1 MVNLQ
6 VREIA
11 VIGSGTMGH
20 GIAEVAAISGFSVHL
35 NDLTL
40 DILQRALNNIRWSL
54 DNLHRK
60 GQLKEEPSEV
70 MSRISVTTSL
80 EDAVKNADFIIEAV
94 FEDFNVKSSIFR
106 RISEYAPPHAILA
119 SNTSSIPISE
129 LASVTNRPDKV
140 IGMHF
145 FNPPVLMK
153 LIEVVRGD
161 RTSDETVNV
170 TVELGRRL
178 GKEPVVVN
186 KDVPGFISN
195 RVFMRLIE
203 AACLMVTG
211 NEATI
216 EAIDSAARFKLGLP
230 MGVFELID
238 FVGIDVVNSILKAM
252 VNRGFRFSGCG
263 LIDERVKEGKLGL
276 KTGEGFYKYPEVG
289 KYSRVNVPK
298 EAGEGVN
305 PVRLI
310 ALAVN
315 EAAWLIRSNVASA
328 VDVDTVTKLGFG
340 FPKGLL
346 EYADSYGIG
355 GIMVELIKLK
365 EKYGTIEVDPLIMQ
379 MVAEGNIGVKA
390 GSGFHQYG
398 GGGYET
404 IKLTIEPP
412 IAWITLN
419 RPEKLNAIN
428 RKMISELMEVIN
440 RLEAEPFDRVRVIV
454 IRGAGKAFSAG
465 ADLTMF
471 SEEEPTEAYL
481 TSRMLQELTNKL
493 ETLNRPVIAMIH
505 GYALGGGLELALA
518 CDLRIASEDAVLGL
532 PEVTLGLIPG
542 SGGAKRLV
550 RLIGLGKAKELILTG
565 ARLNAREAEELG
577 IVNRVV
583 PISELENETKAI
595 ALKLAE
601 EPPITLM
608 VAKGILNMTGEGSLE
623 GVLTAESMGFGLL
636 FSTKDSREGIKAFLE
651 KRQPKYQGK

>member
-1 MVNLQ
+1 MAGIQ

-20 GIAEVAAISGFSVHL
+20 GIAEVAAMSGFRVHL

-60 GQLKEEPSEV
+60 GQLKESPDEI
-70 MSRISVTTSL
+70 MSRISITTSL
-80 EDAVKNADFIIEAV
+80 EDAVKNSDFVIEAA
-94 FEDFNVKSSIFR
+94 FEDFNVKSSIFKMT
-106 RISEYAPPHAILA
+106 SEYAPPHAILA

-161 RTSDETVNV
+161 KTSDETVN
-170 TVELGRRL
+170 TTIELSRRL
-178 GKEPVVVN
+178 GKEPVLVN

-195 RVFMRLIE
+195 RLFMRLIE

-238 FVGIDVVNSILKAM
+238 FVGIDVVNSILRAM
-252 VNRGFRFSGCG
+252 ISRGFRFSGCR
-263 LIDERVKEGKLGL
+263 LIDEKIKEGKLGL
-276 KTGEGFYKYPEVG
+276 KTGEGFYKYPEAG
-289 KYSRVNVPK
+289 KYSRVSVPK
-298 EAGEGVN
+298 EAGEGIN

-315 EAAWLIRSNVASA
+315 EAAWLIRNKVASIA
-328 VDVDTVTKLGFG
+328 DVDTVTKLGFG
-340 FPKGLL
+340 FPRGLL

-355 GIMVELIKLK
+355 GIMVELIKLR
-365 EKYGTIEVDPLIMQ
+365 ERYGGVDVDPLIMQ
-379 MVAEGNIGVKA
+379 LVAEGNIGVKA
-390 GSGFHQYG
+390 GSGFHEYG
-398 GGGYET
+398 EGYET

-428 RKMISELMEVIN
+428 RKMINELMAVIN
-440 RLEAEPFDRVRVIV
+440 RLENEPFDKVRVIV
-454 IRGAGKAFSAG
+454 IKGAGRAFSAG

-493 ETLNRPVIAMIH
+493 EALNRPVIAMIH
-505 GYALGGGLELALA
+505 GYALGGGFELALA

-532 PEVTLGLIPG
+532 PEVTLGLMPG
-542 SGGAKRLV
+542 SGGVKRLV
-550 RLIGLGKAKELILTG
+550 RLIGLGKAKELVLTG
-565 ARLNAREAEELG
+565 VRLTAREAEELG
-577 IVNRVV
+577 IVNKVV
-583 PISELENETKAI
+583 PLNELENEVKSI

-601 EPPITLM
+601 EPPIALM
-608 VAKGILNMTGEGSLE
+608 IAKGILNIAGEGSME
-623 GVLTAESMGFGLL
+623 NVLTAESMGFGLL
-636 FSTKDSREGIKAFLE
+636 FSTMDSKEGIKAFLE
-651 KRQPKYQGK
+651 KRQPRYQGK

>member
-6 VREIA
+6 VKEIA
-11 VIGSGTMGH
+11 VIGGGTMGH
-20 GIAEVAAISGFSVHL
+20 GIAEVAAINGFKVHL

-40 DILQRALNNIRWSL
+40 DILQKALNNIRWSL
-54 DNLHRK
+54 SNLHEKR
-60 GQLKEEPSEV
+60 QLRESPDEV

-80 EDAVKNADFIIEAV
+80 EDAVRNADFIIEAV
-94 FEDFNVKSSIFR
+94 FEDFNTKSSIFKR
-106 RISEYAPPHAILA
+106 ASEHAPPHAILA

-161 RTSDETVNV
+161 KTSDETVNV

-186 KDVPGFISN
+186 RDVPGFISN
-195 RVFMRLIE
+195 RLFMRLIE
-203 AACLMVTG
+203 SACLMVMN
-211 NEATI
+211 NEASI
-216 EAIDSAARFKLGLP
+216 DAVDSAARFKLGLP
-230 MGVFELID
+230 MGIFELVD
-238 FVGIDVVNSILKAM
+238 FVGIDVVDLILKAM
-252 VNRGFRFSGCG
+252 INRGFKFSGCG
-263 LIDERVKEGKLGL
+263 LIDDKVKALKLGL
-276 KTGEGFYKYPEVG
+276 KTGEGFYKYPEAG
-289 KYSRVNVPK
+289 KYSRVKVPK

-315 EAAWLIRSNVASA
+315 EAAWLIRNKVASA

-355 GIMVELIKLK
+355 SVIVELIKLRDR
-365 EKYGTIEVDPLIMQ
+365 YGTVEPDPLIMQ
-379 MVAEGNIGVKA
+379 MVSEGRVGVKA
-390 GSGFHQYG
+390 GSGFYDYG
-398 GGGYET
+398 GEGYET
-404 IKLTIEPP
+404 VKLTIEPP

-428 RKMISELMEVIN
+428 SKMINELIAVVN
-440 RLEAEPFDRVRVIV
+440 KLGAEPFDRVRVVV
-454 IRGAGKAFSAG
+454 IKGAGKAFSAG

-471 SEEEPTEAYL
+471 SNEEPTEAYL
-481 TSRMLQELTNKL
+481 TSRMLQELTNRL
-493 ETLNRPVIAMIH
+493 ERLNKPVIAMIH

-518 CDLRIASEDAVLGL
+518 CDMRIASEDAILGL

-542 SGGAKRLV
+542 SGGVKRLV

-565 ARLNAREAEELG
+565 AKLTAKEAEKLG

-583 PISELENETKAI
+583 PINELENETRTI

-608 VAKGILNMTGEGSLE
+608 IAKGILNIASEGSLE
-623 GVLTAESMGFGLL
+623 DTLTAESMGFSLL
-636 FSTKDSREGIKAFLE
+636 FSTKDSREGINAFLE

>member
-1 MVNLQ
+1 MAGIQ
-6 VREIA
+6 VKEIA

-20 GIAEVAAISGFSVHL
+20 GIAEVAAMNGFKVHL

-54 DNLHRK
+54 GNLHRK
-60 GQLKEEPSEV
+60 GQLRENPDDV
-70 MSRISVTTSL
+70 MSRISITTSL
-80 EDAVKNADFIIEAV
+80 EDAVRNADFIIEAA
-94 FEDFNVKSSIFR
+94 FEDFNVKSSIFKR
-106 RISEYAPPHAILA
+106 VSEYAPPHAILA

-161 RTSDETVNV
+161 KTSDETVN
-170 TVELGRRL
+170 TTIELGRRL
-178 GKEPVVVN
+178 GKEPVLVN

-195 RVFMRLIE
+195 RLFMRLIE

-238 FVGIDVVNSILKAM
+238 FVGVDVVNSILKAM
-252 VNRGFRFSGCG
+252 TNRGFEFSGCR
-263 LIDERVKEGKLGL
+263 LIDEKVKEGKLGL
-276 KTGEGFYKYPEVG
+276 KAGEGFYKYPEAG

-315 EAAWLIRSNVASA
+315 EAAWLIRNKVASA
-328 VDVDTVTKLGFG
+328 VGVDTVTKLGFG
-340 FPKGLL
+340 FPRGLL
-346 EYADSYGIG
+346 EYADSYGVG
-355 GIMVELIKLK
+355 SIMVELIKLRG
-365 EKYGTIEVDPLIMQ
+365 KYSSIEVDPLIMQ

-390 GSGFHQYG
+390 GSGFHEY

-428 RKMISELMEVIN
+428 GKMINELMAIIN
-440 RLEAEPFDRVRVIV
+440 RLEAEPFDKVKVIV

-471 SEEEPTEAYL
+471 SEEGPTDAYL

-493 ETLNRPVIAMIH
+493 EALNRPVIAMIH
-505 GYALGGGLELALA
+505 GYALGGGFELALA

-542 SGGAKRLV
+542 SGGAKRLI

-565 ARLNAREAEELG
+565 ARLTAREAEELG

-583 PISELENETKAI
+583 PINELENETKAI

-608 VAKGILNMTGEGSLE
+608 IAKGILNIASEGSME
-623 GVLTAESMGFGLL
+623 GTLTAESMGFGLL
-636 FSTKDSREGIKAFLE
+636 FSTKDSKEGIKAFLE

>member
-1 MVNLQ
+1 MAGIQ

-20 GIAEVAAISGFSVHL
+20 GIAEVAAMSGFRVHL

-60 GQLKEEPSEV
+60 GQLKESPDEI
-70 MSRISVTTSL
+70 MSRISITTSL
-80 EDAVKNADFIIEAV
+80 EDAVKNADFVIEAA
-94 FEDFNVKSSIFR
+94 FEDFNVKSSIFKR
-106 RISEYAPPHAILA
+106 ASEYAPPHAILA

-161 RTSDETVNV
+161 RTSDETVN
-170 TVELGRRL
+170 TTIELGRRL
-178 GKEPVVVN
+178 GKEPVLVN

-195 RVFMRLIE
+195 RLFMRLIE
-203 AACLMVTG
+203 TACLMVTG

-238 FVGIDVVNSILKAM
+238 FVGVDVVNSILKAM
-252 VNRGFRFSGCG
+252 ISRGFRFSGCG
-263 LIDERVKEGKLGL
+263 LIDEKVKEGKLGL
-276 KTGEGFYKYPEVG
+276 KTGEGFYKYPEAG

-315 EAAWLIRSNVASA
+315 EAAWLIRNKVASA
-328 VDVDTVTKLGFG
+328 IDVDTVTKLGFG

-346 EYADSYGIG
+346 EYADSYGVG
-355 GIMVELIKLK
+355 GIMVELIKFR
-365 EKYGTIEVDPLIMQ
+365 EKYDAIEVDPLIMQ

-390 GSGFHQYG
+390 GSGFHKYG
-398 GGGYET
+398 EGVYET

-419 RPEKLNAIN
+419 RPEKLNALN
-428 RKMISELMEVIN
+428 RRMISELTAVIN
-440 RLEAEPFDRVRVIV
+440 RLETEPFDKVRVIV

-471 SEEEPTEAYL
+471 SEEDPTEAYL

-493 ETLNRPVIAMIH
+493 ETFNRPVIAMIH

-565 ARLNAREAEELG
+565 ARLSAREAEELG

-583 PISELENETKAI
+583 PINELENETKAI

-608 VAKGILNMTGEGSLE
+608 IAKGILNIASEGSLE
-623 GVLTAESMGFGLL
+623 SILTAESMGFGLL
-636 FSTKDSREGIKAFLE
+636 FSTKDSKEGIKAFLE